1 MHSKSAPRR
10 QHSAELKSKVV
21 AACEE
26 PGASISAV
34 ALAHGLNANLVR
46 KWREGRGL
54 KRVGLGGPMAPP
66 VVAPTPLIAGD
77 ARFVPIGIAAPT
89 EPSRANRAD
98 RTERGNAA
106 AVAPSTID
114 VELRRGPLQL
124 NVRWPSAAAG
134 DCLAWLRELTSGL
147 SK

>member
-10 QHSAELKSKVV
+10 QHSAELKAKVL

-54 KRVGLGGPMAPP
+54 KRAGLAAPSAP
-66 VVAPTPLIAGD
+66 SVVVPTPLLAGD
-77 ARFVPIGIAAPT
+77 ARFVPIGIHTATDPARAVGPEGGGAPT
-89 EPSRANRAD
+89 ATSSIIE
-98 RTERGNAA
+98 
-106 AVAPSTID
+106 I
-114 VELRRGPLQL
+114 ELRRGPLHL
-124 NVRWPSAAAG
+124 NVRWPSSAAV
-134 DCLAWLRELTSGL
+134 DCVAWLGQLTSGS

>member
-1 MHSKSAPRR
+1 MHTKSAPRR
-10 QHSAELKSKVV
+10 QHSAELKAKVL

-54 KRVGLGGPMAPP
+54 KRVGLAAPMVAP
-66 VVAPTPLIAGD
+66 VVTPTPLIAGD

-89 EPSRANRAD
+89 APAHAD
-98 RTERGNAA
+98 RTNLGNAA
-106 AVAPSTID
+106 AVGPLTID
-114 VELRRGPLQL
+114 VELRRGPLHL
-124 NVRWPSAAAG
+124 NVRWPCAAAG
-134 DCLAWLRELTSGL
+134 DCLAWLRELTSAA